1 MIDSNDN
8 VHVTYSKYQALYYS
22 TNASGSWQSSTIA
35 SLGGTVVD
43 TRIALDSDDHP
54 HVMAAS
60 YGCYPQCNYRHV
72 SHYNHNG
79 TSWNGGFITP
89 AMSYIQQPR
98 PDIFID
104 DNDVIST
111 VYHDQSN
118 GNLFTGTGSTIYG
131 YSISPA
137 LPDGLRFSQSTG
149 TISGIANVQM
159 NRTMYTI
166 TANNSGGSST
176 TYINITVDARAPSF
190 IYNPENLTLTNN
202 TVSGDLPLVPTTNHP
217 ADAPTDWV
225 LMGTLPAGLNFG
237 SNNGSIWGIATELWT
252 TTSYVVYGNNTGGS
266 FNVSINITVNDEL
279 PTLSYTPTTLTL
291 TLGQQSSDLPLNAT
305 LTGSG
310 DITSWEINATL
321 PTGLN
326 FGTSNGTIWAYRPCF
341 KRRPRP
347 TRFGPTTPGAQ
358 PRQR

>member
-1 MIDSNDN
+1 MYKRQSWISASVASGTGGYRLEDPQIALNSEDVPHIIYNTYIWGVNVVKYDNNTTTNLFSHSSRYILGDIVIDSNDH

-89 AMSYIQQPR
+89 AMLDIQQPR

-118 GNLFTGTGSTIYG
+118 GNLFTGTGSIIYG

-137 LPDGLRFSQSTG
+137 LPSGLRFSQSTG

-159 NRTMYTI
+159 
-166 TANNSGGSST
+166 
-176 TYINITVDARAPSF
+176 
-190 IYNPENLTLTNN
+190 
-202 TVSGDLPLVPTTNHP
+202 
-217 ADAPTDWV
+217 
-225 LMGTLPAGLNFG
+225 
-237 SNNGSIWGIATELWT
+237 
-252 TTSYVVYGNNTGGS
+252 
-266 FNVSINITVNDEL
+266 
-279 PTLSYTPTTLTL
+279 LSL
-291 TLGQQSSDLPLNAT
+291 
-305 LTGSG
+305 
-310 DITSWEINATL
+310 IHI
-321 PTGLN
+321 
-326 FGTSNGTIWAYRPCF
+326 
-341 KRRPRP
+341 
-347 TRFGPTTPGAQ
+347 
-358 PRQR
+358 